1 MKLLAIIGL
10 IHYEPEIKKI
20 LKKANITIYS
30 KLKVNG
36 HSKSEEDENLVG
48 NWFAMSEGDQ
58 KSIMFFSFTKPECAT
73 EALKLVSEYNESIK
87 SKSRVRAFIMPVDQH
102 I

>member
-1 MKLLAIIGL
+1 MKLLAIIGS
-10 IHYEPEIKKI
+10 IHFEPEIKKI

-36 HSKSEEDENLVG
+36 HSQSEEENLVG
-48 NWFAMSEGDQ
+48 NWFAMSEGYQ
-58 KSIMFFSFTKPECAT
+58 KSIMFFSFTKPEYAT